1 MFSTDFCT
9 LHVILERS
17 MVDVASHHGL
27 QTGLQCKSV
36 WKVRGTPCSLLEN
49 RMCESNFELRVTK
62 RSFNNYVD
70 RILQFFAPPPLRGQ
84 FLHPVRG
91 QNQTF
96 FDLIPPHLVHVVI
109 EWPLKKCQRQNCLL
123 TFYTIGSIFKMR
135 HILGIEY
142 LGSQNF
148 NLGVVPIFHC
158 IYCSANHFGKCEAL
172 LLAVYWKTEC
182 AKASNFEFRVT
193 K

>member
-1 MFSTDFCT
+1 MDKLVNLWFYEPFYYHSFTLWYRWVTEKGQDMFSTDFCT

-70 RILQFFAPPPLRGQ
+70 RILQFFAPPP
-84 FLHPVRG
+84 
-91 QNQTF
+91 
-96 FDLIPPHLVHVVI
+96 PPAWTVFTPCPWTKSDI
-109 EWPLKKCQRQNCLL
+109 FWPPPSSSCPRSYWMAPWPLKNVRDKIACLPFTQL
-123 TFYTIGSIFKMR
+123 DQFLKWGT
-135 HILGIEY
+135 
-142 LGSQNF
+142 
-148 NLGVVPIFHC
+148 
-158 IYCSANHFGKCEAL
+158 
-172 LLAVYWKTEC
+172 YW
-182 AKASNFEFRVT
+182 A
-193 K
+193 

>member
-1 MFSTDFCT
+1 MENMEKGLKVHSTTTWTEFCHF
-9 LHVILERS
+9 L
-17 MVDVASHHGL
+17 
-27 QTGLQCKSV
+27 
-36 WKVRGTPCSLLEN
+36 TPPP
-49 RMCESNFELRVTK
+49 
-62 RSFNNYVD
+62 YVD
-70 RILQFFAPPPLRGQ
+70 SFYTLSMDKNRHFLTSSPLILSTQLLNGPMAP
-84 FLHPVRG
+84 
-91 QNQTF
+91 
-96 FDLIPPHLVHVVI
+96 
-109 EWPLKKCQRQNCLL
+109 KKCQRQNCLL

-148 NLGVVPIFHC
+148 NVGVVPIFHC

>member
-1 MFSTDFCT
+1 MLWAILSPLILITLWYRWVTEKGQDMFSTDFCT

-70 RILQFFAPPPLRGQ
+70 RILQFFDPPTLRGQ
-84 FLHPVRG
+84 FLYPKRG
-91 QNQTF
+91 QKQTF
-96 FDLIPPHLVHVVI
+96 FDPSPPSSCPRSYWMPPGLY
-109 EWPLKKCQRQNCLL
+109 WFLFL
-123 TFYTIGSIFKMR
+123 S
-135 HILGIEY
+135 Y
-142 LGSQNF
+142 LDS
-148 NLGVVPIFHC
+148 L
-158 IYCSANHFGKCEAL
+158 S
-172 LLAVYWKTEC
+172 
-182 AKASNFEFRVT
+182 
-193 K
+193 